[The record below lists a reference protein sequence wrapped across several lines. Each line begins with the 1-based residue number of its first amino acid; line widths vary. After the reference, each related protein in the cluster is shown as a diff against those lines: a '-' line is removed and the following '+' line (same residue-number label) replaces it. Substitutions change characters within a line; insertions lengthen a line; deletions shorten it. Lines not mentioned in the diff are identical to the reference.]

1 MNNRHLINFSIAGF
15 SFYNGVDVFEELK
28 IGTELQLQAEE
39 NNKFDPYA
47 VLVLYKDQK
56 LGYVPRQQNKEL
68 HKFLLM
74 GYNDIFTAKINRV
87 APEEHPE
94 NQIGVLVRIKEKKHE

>member
-1 MNNRHLINFSIAGF
+1 
-15 SFYNGVDVFEELK
+15 
-28 IGTELQLQAEE
+28 
-39 NNKFDPYA
+39 
-47 VLVLYKDQK
+47 
-56 LGYVPRQQNKEL
+56 
-68 HKFLLM
+68 M